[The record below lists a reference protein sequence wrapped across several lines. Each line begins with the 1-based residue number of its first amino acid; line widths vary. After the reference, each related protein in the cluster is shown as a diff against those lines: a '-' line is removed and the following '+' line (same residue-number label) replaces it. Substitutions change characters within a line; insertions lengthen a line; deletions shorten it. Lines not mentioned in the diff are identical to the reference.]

1 MCREPAKTWHP
12 DFTISHAWQW
22 EYQVSMGSTKQLVG
36 PLSHC
41 CAQTPAA
48 TQRTFSCK
56 GQGCS
61 SSQRGRHCSRSADL
75 AGHPASMVEQRNA
88 GRKWGWFSVLKAL
101 RQWLPS
107 SIRTSLTSKERPP
120 TGDQVS
126 ECIDLWSCFILKASV
141 VDFWI
146 GSKAWRE
153 NDTQSGW
160 DLSNGKIH
168 FKG

>member
-1 MCREPAKTWHP
+1 MCRESAKTWHP
-12 DFTISHAWQW
+12 DFKISHTRPW
-22 EYQVSMGSTKQLVG
+22 EYQVSMGSEKQMVG

-48 TQRTFSCK
+48 TQGTCPRK
-56 GQGCS
+56 GQGCG

-88 GRKWGWFSVLKAL
+88 GRKWGWQSVLKAL
-101 RQWLPS
+101 HQWLPS

-120 TGDQVS
+120 TGEQVS
-126 ECIDLWSCFILKASV
+126 ECIDLRSYLILKATAV
-141 VDFWI
+141 AFWI
-146 GSKAWRE
+146 GSKAWGE
-153 NDTQSGW
+153 NDTRSGW